1 MDGGKGMIINER
13 DRVQIDSA
21 KYSKHYKN
29 EFGTMR
35 DVLDYV
41 ASLQRQ
47 IDRLS
52 KRVYELEKKLDDD
65 SK

>member
-1 MDGGKGMIINER
+1 MIINER
-13 DRVQIDSA
+13 DRVQIDSI
-21 KYSKHYKN
+21 KYRNHCKG

-35 DVLDYV
+35 DALDYI

-47 IDRLS
+47 IDRLNS
-52 KRVYELEKKLDDD
+52 RLSQIETRLTEDD

>member
-1 MDGGKGMIINER
+1 MIINER
-13 DRVQIDSA
+13 DRVQIDSV
-21 KYSKHYKN
+21 KYGNHYK
-29 EFGTMR
+29 GS
-35 DVLDYV
+35 DVNTRAILDYI

-52 KRVYELEKKLDDD
+52 KRAYELEKKLDDD

>member
-1 MDGGKGMIINER
+1 MIVHER
-13 DRVQIDSA
+13 DRVQIDSV
-21 KYSKHYKN
+21 KYGNHYK
-29 EFGTMR
+29 GS
-35 DVLDYV
+35 DVNTRAILDYIT
-41 ASLQRQ
+41 SLQSQ

>member
-1 MDGGKGMIINER
+1 MIINER
-13 DRVQIDSA
+13 DRVQIDSV
-21 KYSKHYKN
+21 KYKIHYKG
-29 EFGTMR
+29 ESPTMR
-35 DVLDYV
+35 DVLDYI